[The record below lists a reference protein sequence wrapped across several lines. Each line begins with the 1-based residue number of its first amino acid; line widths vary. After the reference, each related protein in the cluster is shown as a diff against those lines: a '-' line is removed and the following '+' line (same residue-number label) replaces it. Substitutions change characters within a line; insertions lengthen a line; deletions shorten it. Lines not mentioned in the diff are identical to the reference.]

1 MCESEGY
8 TAEADALS
16 AGFIEQRD
24 VIADDIQRQFG
35 IHGVIDAAENHAGEH
50 RAAACEKAA
59 LSAPRATLRTGTG
72 SRISQLIATA
82 EAVSSVVS
90 SAEDLS
96 SHSADKSCSTHT
108 LP

>member
-50 RAAACEKAA
+50 RAAACELDGRLHAGGQGGIGLAA
-59 LSAPRATLRTGTG
+59 QRPSG
-72 SRISQLIATA
+72 
-82 EAVSSVVS
+82 
-90 SAEDLS
+90 
-96 SHSADKSCSTHT
+96 
-108 LP
+108 